1 MARTAPSPL
10 ALAWE
15 PRPDFMSWAH
25 TIRALFLPPR
35 TGTTTPVA
43 AGWATAGPIKVF
55 GRFASHRFPGNRR
68 AGTCQRLPHASPFHH
83 CDSRGCRIGS
93 VSCDPRR
100 AATNLLNARCR
111 TRNHFCHRFRILMP
125 TPGVKAIDIILI
137 QRPILNERRRD
148 VRVREHE
155 KRPAGCM
162 PETPDKGG
170 FPARPQFRCSARR
183 LRVARPLASRPRPA

>member
-1 MARTAPSPL
+1 MARASPSPL
-10 ALAWE
+10 GVTWG

-43 AGWATAGPIKVF
+43 AGCATSDHVKVF
-55 GRFASHRFPGNRR
+55 DRFASHRFPRNRH
-68 AGTCQRLPHASPFHH
+68 AGTCQRLPRASPFHS
-83 CDSRGCRIGS
+83 DSRGCRIGS

-111 TRNHFCHRFRILMP
+111 TRNRFCHRFRILTP
-125 TPGVKAIDIILI
+125 TPGVKAIDIILT
-137 QRPILNERRRD
+137 QCPILNEWHRD
-148 VRVREHE
+148 VRARERE

-170 FPARPQFRCSARR
+170 FPARLQFRSSARC
-183 LRVARPLASRPRPA
+183 LRVARRLASRPRPA